1 MREDRAGCRHRGAVP
16 GARSLAAPPVRGQRF
31 PRRDVRAPARATVLL
46 AGLPIPAGDEHRARL
61 LPAHLRFGKRPSLAP
76 APAPA
81 RPRPRPRPL
90 PLPLPLPPAPCPG
103 SRLPAPGSRVITTR
117 FSGNVDWRSA
127 RTTGMPPDRTAS
139 RRTAVSQRTKWR
151 GRRSS
156 GDARPAGRRPFLYDR
171 FAPARVRDRCRQMKG
186 GRPWHTR

>member
-1 MREDRAGCRHRGAVP
+1 MPDMREDRAGCRHRGAVP

-103 SRLPAPGSRVITTR
+103 SRLPGPGSSRHV
-117 FSGNVDWRSA
+117 SA
-127 RTTGMPPDRTAS
+127 ETSTGD
-139 RRTAVSQRTKWR
+139 
-151 GRRSS
+151 
-156 GDARPAGRRPFLYDR
+156 RPARQACHLTARHRAARRYHNERSGAAGAAVAMPGPPGDGPSSTIGSHQR
-171 FAPARVRDRCRQMKG
+171 ACAIGAAR
-186 GRPWHTR
+186 